1 MDHIVLGQGDTIGLD
16 LYSGTV
22 ENIVLS
28 LVEYAWMSKVNFVRE
43 TRYGKLEFC
52 HIYSNGI
59 IWRENYIKPMSEPV
73 NFSFV
78 KLQHCICIRTQE
90 RVIQSK
96 IEFAAVSYSVRES
109 MCHTFESLTT
119 WAREVGSSSS
129 WYL

>member
-1 MDHIVLGQGDTIGLD
+1 
-16 LYSGTV
+16 
-22 ENIVLS
+22 
-28 LVEYAWMSKVNFVRE
+28 MSKVNFVRE
-43 TRYGKLEFC
+43 TRYGKLEFS

-59 IWRENYIKPMSEPV
+59 ILRENDIKPMSEPV

-96 IEFAAVSYSVRES
+96 IEFAAVSYSVRQS

-119 WAREVGSSSS
+119 CAREVSSSS
-129 WYL
+129 SRYLWNEN